1 MTKSITEE
9 LSSIFGQPVGNVK
22 FTLEVQSDLTGYST
36 DAFYVHGM
44 PDIRLSFTC
53 MKPIPEFDLGE
64 RMKGVILISSER
76 DDCTLEYTY
85 MAVLIRGKNS
95 KRVGKGIVN
104 LLSTG

>member
-9 LSSIFGQPVGNVK
+9 LSLIFGQPVGNVK
-22 FTLEVQSDLTGYST
+22 FTLEVPSERTGYYT
-36 DAFYVHGM
+36 DTFYVNGM

-53 MKPIPEFDLGE
+53 MKPIPEFYLGE

-76 DDCTLEYTY
+76 DARTLEYTY

-104 LLSTG
+104 LLSIG